1 MADVILVVEDE
12 AIIADD
18 IQATLQALGY
28 VVPRPVA
35 SGAAALAAAAASRP
49 RLVLMDV
56 KLQGPMDGIEAARLM
71 RERHGVPVVYLTSH
85 SDEATLARAKASHPY
100 GYLLKPFND
109 RELRTAIEVA
119 LHRHDMERR
128 LAEREHWFATTLQ
141 SLGDA
146 VIATDPAERVTFM
159 NQPAEALTGWAADEA
174 QGHPVSTV
182 LRLFDEQGAA
192 LDRALSLALREG
204 SPAGWRAAVALIDRR
219 GRRVVVDERVA
230 PIIDAYGRLL
240 GGVVVLR
247 DVTERQRVEQRLA
260 ISERLASIGTMA
272 AGMAHEI
279 NNPLTAV
286 TANVA
291 LAIEAA
297 AAMRATLPPQGGA
310 AVATLDELR
319 AALADAERGAD
330 RVRRIV
336 EELKRFAR
344 VEDASRRSVVALP
357 DMLDMTVKL
366 IENQLRHNARVV
378 RAYGPVPPVEANEGQ
393 LTQVFLNL
401 LVNGAQAVGDGP
413 VGDHEVRIT
422 TRTDDAGRAVVEVS
436 DTGRGLAAADLPR
449 LFDPFLSTTT
459 IGAGT
464 GLGLALCHNVVTS
477 LGGEIAVESEVGR
490 GTTFR
495 VTLPAAPTPRP
506 RAATP
511 TPVADPPTRRG
522 RVLVIDDEPAIAR
535 SIERILR
542 AQHDVTVETDPRA
555 ALARL
560 LGGESYDVIFC
571 DIMMPDLSGMD
582 LYEAVAAARPEAAAR
597 VVFLSGGAFSPRA
610 RAFLDAATNRCL
622 AKPFSV
628 STLRSVAADYVK

>member
-18 IQATLQALGY
+18 IQATLQTLGY
-28 VVPRPVA
+28 EVPTPVS
-35 SGAAALAAAAASRP
+35 SGADALAAAAASRP

-56 KLQGPMDGIEAARLM
+56 KLQGPMDGIEAARLL

-85 SDEATLARAKASHPY
+85 SDEATLARAKETNPY

-119 LHRHDMERR
+119 LHKHDIETR

-141 SLGDA
+141 SIGDA

-159 NQPAEALTGWAADEA
+159 NRPAEALTGWSAAEA
-174 QGHPVSTV
+174 RGQPASAV
-182 LRLFDEQGAA
+182 LRLVDEQGAA

-204 SPAGWRAAVALIDRR
+204 TAPGRPAASALLDRR
-219 GRRVVVDERVA
+219 GRRVAVDERVA
-230 PIIDAYGRLL
+230 PIIDAHGRLL

-260 ISERLASIGTMA
+260 MSERLASIGTMA

-291 LAIEAA
+291 LAGESA
-297 AAMRATLPPQGGA
+297 AAMRATLPPGDGP
-310 AVATLDELR
+310 AVAALDDLR
-319 AALADAERGAD
+319 AALVDAERGAE
-330 RVRRIV
+330 RVRRTV
-336 EELKRFAR
+336 EDLKRFAR
-344 VEDASRRSVVALP
+344 VEDASRRAVVALP
-357 DMLDMTVKL
+357 DVLDAAVQL
-366 IENQLRHNARVV
+366 AENQLRHNARVV
-378 RAYGPVPPVEANEGQ
+378 RAYGAVPQVEANEGQ
-393 LTQVFLNL
+393 LMQVFLNL
-401 LVNGAQAVGDGP
+401 LVNGAQAVGDGRA
-413 VGDHEVRIT
+413 GDNEVRIA
-422 TRTDDAGRAVVEVS
+422 TRTDAAGRAVVEVS
-436 DTGRGLAAADLPR
+436 DTGRGLAPADLPR
-449 LFDPFLSTTT
+449 VFDPVFTTQT
-459 IGAGT
+459 VGT
-464 GLGLALCHNVVTS
+464 GMGLGLALCHNLVTS
-477 LGGEIAVESEVGR
+477 LGGEIAVESQVGR

-495 VTLPAAPTPRP
+495 VTLPPAGRPRP
-506 RAATP
+506 TTP
-511 TPVADPPTRRG
+511 TPSAEPPARRG
-522 RVLVIDDEPAIAR
+522 RIMVIDDEAAIAR

-542 AQHDVTVETDPRA
+542 AQHDVAVESDPRV

-560 LGGESYDVIFC
+560 LAGERFDLIFC
-571 DIMMPDLSGMD
+571 DLMMPDLSGMD
-582 LYEAVAAARPEAAAR
+582 LYDALAAARPEAAAR

-610 RAFLDAATNRCL
+610 RAFLDAATNPCL

-628 STLRSVAADYVK
+628 STLRAVAADYVK